1 MAGLLVL
8 VVLVLLPLP
17 ALAFGPIT
25 HVELGLDVLAR
36 AADLGAMG
44 ALAASH
50 PRCFLQGTLGPDRE
64 LAKNLASYEKH
75 SHNWSRFFKL
85 FTEASQDR
93 HRAFFL
99 GCLCHLA
106 ADVVSHHYFVP
117 LKMVESHRAR
127 FAAHLYWEMRLD
139 ARAGRRGRARAMRL
153 LDVDGQTQRRFLA
166 TVVPGNLLGAR
177 FNVRMTDLAM
187 RVQRANAF
195 QDLSEYIDRESRLSL
210 ADRDVAEIR
219 SMAVDAQV
227 SVFRRMERAPVVSA
241 DARGLGPLSMATQI
255 RGQLR
260 DEVRR
265 HGDPNPRAA
274 ALVADS
280 RAFFHDR
287 VQGALFR

>member
-8 VVLVLLPLP
+8 VLLVLLPLP

-25 HVELGLDVLAR
+25 HVEMGLDVLAR

-44 ALAASH
+44 ALAAAH

-64 LAKNLASYEKH
+64 LAKNLASYERH
-75 SHNWSRFFKL
+75 SHNWSRFFDR

-106 ADVVSHHYFVP
+106 ADVVAHHYFVP
-117 LKMVESHRAR
+117 LKMVESHRSR

-139 ARAGRRGRARAMRL
+139 ARAGHRGRARAMRL
-153 LDVDGQTQRRFLA
+153 LDVDGRDQRRFLR
-166 TVVPGNLLGAR
+166 TVVPGNLLGPR

-187 RVQRANAF
+187 RVQRASAF
-195 QDLSEYIDRESRLSL
+195 QEFSDYVDRESRLSL
-210 ADRDVAEIR
+210 ADRDVAEVHDL
-219 SMAVDAQV
+219 AVEAQPQV
-227 SVFRRMERAPVVSA
+227 LRRMERAPVA
-241 DARGLGPLSMATQI
+241 TTDARGLGTLSMAAQI
-255 RGQLR
+255 RRQLR
-260 DEVRR
+260 EEVRR

-274 ALVADS
+274 ALVKDS
-280 RAFFHDR
+280 RTFFHDR
-287 VQGALFR
+287 VQGTVFR